1 MERFL
6 TEKILNWCDKAS
18 PVSAKQRAIVGY
30 GIELLLETVI
40 KIVIIVLLG
49 FLLHQGPETLLVLA
63 VFCVLRSFAGG
74 SHMKT
79 NAGCAAA
86 MVFMWGI
93 SLAAGKWLVIADTGL
108 WLGFAASVASLL
120 MFAPAETRQNRVM
133 AKAQKRRN
141 KIASVAFTFLFYLG
155 AMFFLDGS
163 SRMLVIMPVWTE
175 ILSILFCGILP
186 DRNSQGG

>member
-18 PVSAKQRAIVGY
+18 PVPAKQRAIVGY

-63 VFCVLRSFAGG
+63 VFCILRSFAGG

-79 NAGCAAA
+79 NAGCTAA
-86 MVFMWGI
+86 MVFMWGV
-93 SLAAGKWLVIADTGL
+93 SLAAGRWLTVADAGL
-108 WLGFAASVASLL
+108 WLGFSVSTVLL
-120 MFAPAETRQNRVM
+120 LVFAPAETRQNRIL

-141 KIASVAFTFLFYLG
+141 KIASIAFMSLFYVG

-163 SRMLVIMPVWTE
+163 SRMLVIMPIWTE
-175 ILSILFCGILP
+175 ILSMLPCAAMP
-186 DRNSQGG
+186 DRISQCG